1 MERKPAKN
9 NTRSSKPN
17 LNANKAT
24 WIAVGSLLLGLLTI
38 AAGLFSTNKTL
49 QINSEKDILAI
60 QIASETAL
68 NKAIVDIREFL
79 VLEQEECI
87 NGRYQGDTKKLRKQ
101 FIKLIFA
108 LVEPML
114 IADEIFDLALALKVK
129 LFVNLVYDNKDI
141 CSKRFPS
148 ESQII
153 ELHREIN
160 LDMRKFTNKTRN
172 NIDTLSRNLFG
183 KR

>member
-9 NTRSSKPN
+9 NTRRSKPS

-49 QINSEKDILAI
+49 QINSGKDILAI

-79 VLEQEECI
+79 VLEQEECT
-87 NGRYQGDTKKLRKQ
+87 NGKYSGDPKKLRKEL
-101 FIKLIFA
+101 IKLIFA
-108 LVEPML
+108 LIEPIMTS
-114 IADEIFDLALALKVK
+114 DEIFDRALGLKVQS
-129 LFVNLVYDNKDI
+129 FVALIYENKDI
-141 CSKRFPS
+141 CSKSFPS
-148 ESQII
+148 EKEII
-153 ELHREIN
+153 KLHREIN
-160 LDMRKFTNKTRN
+160 LEMRKFTNKTRE
-172 NIDTLSRNLFG
+172 NIKTLGNSLFD
-183 KR
+183 